1 MTFMHKLIADTSG
14 TSAVE
19 YGLICSLMVIGL
31 VVGVQE
37 LGASVVNSFSGTHSA
52 MQTPTLVDQISLP
65 STIGRLSREPR

>member
-1 MTFMHKLIADTSG
+1 MAFLNRLIADTTG

-37 LGASVVNSFSGTHSA
+37 LGASVVTSFSSTHTA
-52 MQTPTLVDQISLP
+52 LQNANA
-65 STIGRLSREPR
+65 G

>member
-1 MTFMHKLIADTSG
+1 MSFMRKLAADETG

-37 LGASVVNSFSGTHSA
+37 LGASVVNSYS
-52 MQTPTLVDQISLP
+52 
-65 STIGRLSREPR
+65 STGAALRNANGG

>member
-1 MTFMHKLIADTSG
+1 MTFMHKLFADTAG

-37 LGASVVNSFSGTHSA
+37 LGASVVNSFEGTHSA
-52 MQTPTLVDQISLP
+52 MQNANA
-65 STIGRLSREPR
+65 G

>member
-1 MTFMHKLIADTSG
+1 MSFMRKLAADETG

-37 LGASVVNSFSGTHSA
+37 LGASVVNSYA
-52 MQTPTLVDQISLP
+52 
-65 STIGRLSREPR
+65 STGAALQNANGG

>member
-1 MTFMHKLIADTSG
+1 MAFLQRLIADTAG

-37 LGASVVNSFSGTHSA
+37 LGASVVDSFSSTHTA
-52 MQTPTLVDQISLP
+52 MQNANA
-65 STIGRLSREPR
+65 G

>member
-1 MTFMHKLIADTSG
+1 MSFMRKLAADETG

-37 LGASVVNSFSGTHSA
+37 LGASVVNSYASTGA
-52 MQTPTLVDQISLP
+52 ALQTAN
-65 STIGRLSREPR
+65 GG